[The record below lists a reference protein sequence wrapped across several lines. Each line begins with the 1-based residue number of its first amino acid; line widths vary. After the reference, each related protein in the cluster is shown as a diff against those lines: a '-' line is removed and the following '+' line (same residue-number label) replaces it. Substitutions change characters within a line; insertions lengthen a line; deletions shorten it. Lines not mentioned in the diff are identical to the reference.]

1 MIKSASIPKIF
12 AEVVELASALLEG
25 GNQDIQKGFF
35 NQLDSGDV
43 SQTFFKVKKFLVCRI
58 RRLIYIYEFRV
69 ILYID

>member
-1 MIKSASIPKIF
+1 MIKSSSIPKIF

-43 SQTFFKVKKFLVCRI
+43 SQTFFKVRILVYYSCRSFVLLMFATI
-58 RRLIYIYEFRV
+58 FPS
-69 ILYID
+69 